1 MIWFLGCVSEFSS
14 VVSFY
19 LAMSKQ
25 INNLL
30 FIWCKF
36 LTLTPKKKVKIK
48 FAKNIHSLHLK
59 GQNWLKFNFFLV
71 LIPVISINT
80 FFINSIVRVIIC
92 KLFQNKILS
101 SLQTSFYKPVVRDLY
116 FLSEYQICKNY
127 PFLGSNAGYNR
138 WF

>member
-25 INNLL
+25 INNLF
-30 FIWCKF
+30 FIWFKF
-36 LTLTPKKKVKIK
+36 LTLTPKNKVKIK
-48 FAKNIHSLHLK
+48 LAKNVHNLHLK
-59 GQNWLKFNFFLV
+59 GQNWLKINFFLV